1 MAWFKVDDGFYTSLK
16 FLSIERQHQAQAA
29 GAWLLCGTWSAD
41 KMTDGFVPYA
51 VMSLWEFETEVV
63 SQLVEVGLWDHD
75 DERGGIQ
82 FHDWSE
88 YQPTRDQLEQKRTSR
103 SEINR
108 KNAEKRWDDAKDM
121 QTECKT
127 DAKDMQIDA
136 PEPEPEPEPVSSE
149 VVISKPKRMTTLKAD
164 WKPSPAG
171 YDYAR
176 ERAPGLNVAVAI
188 ENFMDYN
195 LRNGR
200 TNADWDAAWRTW
212 VRKSVEFDPSL
223 ATPPPP
229 PKRQFTLDTADV

>member
-1 MAWFKVDDGFYTSLK
+1 MAWFKVDDGFYTSMK
-16 FLSIERQHQAQAA
+16 FLSIHREHQAQAA

-41 KMTDGFVPYA
+41 KMTDGFVPYS
-51 VMSLWEFETEVV
+51 VMSLWEFDPEVV
-63 SQLVEVGLWDHD
+63 GQLVTVGLWDHD
-75 DERGGIQ
+75 EERDGIQ
-82 FHDWSE
+82 FHDWAE
-88 YQPTRDQLEQKRTSR
+88 YQPTRDQLEQKRNSR

-121 QTECKT
+121 QTECET
-127 DAKDMQIDA
+127 DAKDMQNHA
-136 PEPEPEPEPVSSE
+136 PEPVPEPVPIE

-176 ERAPGLNVAVAI
+176 ERAPGLNIAVAI

-195 LRNGR
+195 LRNAR

-212 VRKSVEFDPSL
+212 VRKSVEFDPQL
-223 ATPPPP
+223 AKQPPP
-229 PKRQFTLDTADV
+229 PKKQFGAEDV